1 MSALLCCGHVF
12 YTPYLSDDGIIYK
25 WLDMLL
31 ASKDEKVGS
40 SGSGGGWQAAGGE
53 RCSFLP
59 VNVLICHCAA
69 EAPVKRFPATCPFN
83 PPTFHLTLCFV
94 FSFISFFLF
103 ASFFLLHVDL
113 SIGP

>member
-53 RCSFLP
+53 RCSFLH

-83 PPTFHLTLCFV
+83 PPPH
-94 FSFISFFLF
+94 
-103 ASFFLLHVDL
+103 
-113 SIGP
+113 SI